1 MLVVWIN
8 KIHQDELE
16 FRRLE
21 KVLERISAQEEYLR
35 MVKDEMLCPL
45 RHHPATAELRIL
57 EGHLDTSGGALG
69 RIQFLRRWHDLVVLL
84 LNKRLRRSSGR
95 DYRLIPERKVSLA
108 IVFIKRLDGLN
119 DAVEVSPVCIP

>member
-45 RHHPATAELRIL
+45 RHHPATAELRIF

-69 RIQFLRRWHDLVVLL
+69 RIQFLRRLSRCSSRGLPPAALGLVP
-84 LNKRLRRSSGR
+84 R
-95 DYRLIPERKVSLA
+95 ERHS
-108 IVFIKRLDGLN
+108 VF
-119 DAVEVSPVCIP
+119 S